1 MPVGFQKPKIK
12 SRSAGPGGKG
22 KPNPG
27 KPNISLSV
35 AAPKDPPPGSSK
47 WVAAKNSGTST
58 SGKGGGPKWTAM
70 GPSGRGPRGTN
81 QDPEDFPALVSPAG
95 SSTDLPDHE
104 DAVADQKMDVEQG
117 HETPADN
124 FWSNLWCQASQDVED
139 KQLSILESIR
149 IRIQQFWPFR
159 FSNSSEE
166 ESRIRPLFK
175 AKIFVALNIWQDY
188 ISEISIKEIAILR
201 IVLIKFF
208 SLFKTN
214 FSFAVAAEW
223 FPEIRTSS
231 SSSSPS
237 SSSSSSG
244 AASSSGASTLPSAP
258 LHPVLKTNLNASPI
272 NINSFFAPPSS
283 FEAGELATLLIGGW
297 RIVATLKT
305 SCNEISFSFIKFKF
319 KFKFDVLS
327 LLSTSLVDDFVLM
340 GGKFQKF
347 SSPKLSEIYIQ
358 YVSLSL
364 FSLSL
369 DDPEFVFRTWSTRT
383 MHALGL
389 WSRTASLK
397 TTVHCWVEIFVQ
409 FSVKLIIIFQELSAK
424 LLHFFILV
432 R

>member
-1 MPVGFQKPKIK
+1 MPMMQAFFSFIKKRSKLRHPKTSIIMYWVPALMKNSNNYKVKLKFHLFWFIKNALFKLLIDSFQQKLLKLNGSK
-12 SRSAGPGGKG
+12 DSNGGPGG
-22 KPNPG
+22 PDVN
-27 KPNISLSV
+27 NIDRVNNDNLTADDSV
-35 AAPKDPPPGSSK
+35 
-47 WVAAKNSGTST
+47 
-58 SGKGGGPKWTAM
+58 
-70 GPSGRGPRGTN
+70 
-81 QDPEDFPALVSPAG
+81 
-95 SSTDLPDHE
+95 
-104 DAVADQKMDVEQG
+104 
-117 HETPADN
+117 
-124 FWSNLWCQASQDVED
+124 CQASQDVED
-139 KQLSILESIR
+139 KQLSIFESIQ

-175 AKIFVALNIWQDY
+175 AKFVALNILQDY

-208 SLFKTN
+208 SLFKTH

-223 FPEIRTSS
+223 FPEIQTSS

-258 LHPVLKTNLNASPI
+258 LHPVLRTNLNASPI
-272 NINSFFAPPSS
+272 NAFFASPSNL
-283 FEAGELATLLIGGW
+283 EAGELATLLIGGW
-297 RIVATLKT
+297 RIVAATLKT

-319 KFKFDVLS
+319 KFDVLS
-327 LLSTSLVDDFVLM
+327 LLSTSLFDAFVLM
-340 GGKFQKF
+340 GVKFQKF
-347 SSPKLSEIYIQ
+347 SSPKLSEIFIQ

-364 FSLSL
+364 SSLSL
-369 DDPEFVFRTWSTRT
+369 DDPEFAFQILTTRT

-409 FSVKLIIIFQELSAK
+409 FFVKLNNNFSETFCK
-424 LLHFFILV
+424 TFHFFILV